1 MVWWQSNVLVAR
13 VCSGDAVVLQQWYFS
28 GNGTH
33 WMLSLMIQWYFWGSL
48 VAMMLWQWRFAT
60 MILWWRS
67 GILIANDFQ
76 QRNKAWPHTDI
87 QNLCFEDSRRIPASE
102 ASQNP
107 FKMESFV
114 SINVSKGKKG
124 NRYSRL
130 ASKDLLTPWKLVA
143 RCTWSVNSA
152 TALRRA
158 GCDLPGARTQLGGR
172 AQDQRGVGK
181 GSKALL
187 LTDPHTRGT
196 EMQPGEGNGA
206 ATRADRHRNKHT
218 CFR

>member
-1 MVWWQSNVLVAR
+1 MT
-13 VCSGDAVVLQQWYFS
+13 FS
-28 GNGTH
+28 SEIRPGHT
-33 WMLSLMIQWYFWGSL
+33 
-48 VAMMLWQWRFAT
+48 
-60 MILWWRS
+60 
-67 GILIANDFQ
+67 LIYRTFV
-76 QRNKAWPHTDI
+76 
-87 QNLCFEDSRRIPASE
+87 SRIRA
-102 ASQNP
+102 ASQPRRPHRILLNGI
-107 FKMESFV
+107 FCLNKRV
-114 SINVSKGKKG
+114 KGNKKG
-124 NRYSRL
+124 NRCSRL
-130 ASKDLLTPWKLVA
+130 ASKDLLIPWKLVA

-158 GCDLPGARTQLGGR
+158 GCHLPGARTQLGGR

-187 LTDPHTRGT
+187 LTDPHMRGT